1 MFYSCERSSEPR
13 LESKQTTLSSY
24 HCSQHTGFIATLISM
39 ATTHSVVSAQQRLSV
54 RACCVSYSTNVLIL
68 CYVRQSEESYSW
80 KFNSRLT
87 SSYFEATDAFFKSG
101 FQALT
106 DWGLYTKLWV
116 STVTS
121 QGDERNGTIMVHTDA
136 LSLYICCALQC
147 RSICIITHSHQ
158 ELHIASHS
166 PIPSHQLS
174 KDSLRGLSGAIQD
187 IRQAK
192 KR

>member
-87 SSYFEATDAFFKSG
+87 SSYFEATDAFLKSG
-101 FQALT
+101 FQAEKAVL
-106 DWGLYTKLWV
+106 GCSHRL
-116 STVTS
+116 
-121 QGDERNGTIMVHTDA
+121 RIVHKA
-136 LSLYICCALQC
+136 LSEY
-147 RSICIITHSHQ
+147 
-158 ELHIASHS
+158 
-166 PIPSHQLS
+166 S
-174 KDSLRGLSGAIQD
+174 KKSWR
-187 IRQAK
+187 
-192 KR
+192 